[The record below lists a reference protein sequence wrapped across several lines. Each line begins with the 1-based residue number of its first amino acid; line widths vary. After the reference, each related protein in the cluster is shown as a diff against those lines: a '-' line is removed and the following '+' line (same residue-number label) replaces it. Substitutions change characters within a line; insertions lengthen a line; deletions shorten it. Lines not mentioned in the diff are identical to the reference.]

1 MYRRNASASSAA
13 RSNPTN
19 RWGVTF
25 KKGDIVQYQGSNYRY
40 WKLDKADDFSRAYGR
55 QAVLT
60 YTLSGP
66 FLADDTREAGIGD
79 LTKPRSNPARKNGR
93 NFYVGQDVFYNG
105 EPAIVVAT
113 GLPGPYGDRI
123 EVAVGRSRIIT
134 SGLDHGLTT
143 SKAQKLPRFSE
154 LMYPSKATTA
164 RTPSVRSNPRVTKY
178 EYLLVLQGYYGQ
190 GWEDL
195 TAVEK
200 KGSGFDGDANRE
212 IKALLKN
219 YRDNE
224 RGTYRVINRKVVR

>member
-1 MYRRNASASSAA
+1 MYRRNASETSADRNLPIKIVLLDGSTLSIRRPAGYFYGKLIDGRVAFSAVSDFIPRSRKYLVYDLVGGSHWGSTRGSAIAAAIAAESSTP

-25 KKGDIVQYQGSNYRY
+25 KKGDIVQYQGANYRY

-60 YTLSGP
+60 YALSGP

-79 LTKPRSNPARKNGR
+79 LTKPRSNP
-93 NFYVGQDVFYNG
+93 
-105 EPAIVVAT
+105 
-113 GLPGPYGDRI
+113 
-123 EVAVGRSRIIT
+123 
-134 SGLDHGLTT
+134 
-143 SKAQKLPRFSE
+143 
-154 LMYPSKATTA
+154 
-164 RTPSVRSNPRVTKY
+164 RVNKY
-178 EYLLVLQGYYGQ
+178 EYLLVLQGHYGQ

-200 KGSGFDGDANRE
+200 KGSGFDGDAKRA

-224 RGTYRVINRKVVR
+224 PGTALRVINRKEVR